1 MLSPPLSQNT
11 MLPANPPLRFPQ
23 KLWKIANECTT
34 GAVYWSPDG
43 KSILLNY
50 YLFREEFMSPKNDFF
65 KTDNI
70 ASFVRQLNLY
80 GFRKV
85 YDNTSKQAY
94 KIHNDLHEFSNVFF
108 QRDRPDLLDKVTR
121 KSAVLKDKNELL
133 PENSRIMVRFLH
145 YLPITHIGENFL

>member
-1 MLSPPLSQNT
+1 MMLSPPFSEIPT
-11 MLPANPPLRFPQ
+11 LPITPPLRFPQ
-23 KLWKIANECTT
+23 KLWKIANECKT

-50 YLFREEFMSPKNDFF
+50 SLFREEFMSSKNDFF

-85 YDNTSKQAY
+85 YDNTNKQAY
-94 KIHNDLHEFSNVFF
+94 KIHNDLHEFSNIFF

-121 KSAVLKDKNELL
+121 KSAVLKDKNELSS
-133 PENSRIMVRFLH
+133 ENNKNVVRNFFSFFL
-145 YLPITHIGENFL
+145 L